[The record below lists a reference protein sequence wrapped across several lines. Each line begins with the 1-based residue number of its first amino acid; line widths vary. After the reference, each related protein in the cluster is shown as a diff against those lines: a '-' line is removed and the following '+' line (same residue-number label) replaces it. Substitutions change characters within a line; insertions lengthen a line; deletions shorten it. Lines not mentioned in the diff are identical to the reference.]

1 MFRSYPYE
9 MPLDQSLSLREAQI
23 HAPFMEGFCNAPQT
37 SEQSFPNQDKE
48 VNLNLK
54 DIVSSI
60 SESEG
65 IPAGRVRKVALA
77 FLEKMGEA
85 VDNGERIASPGYV
98 LNPRIVPAREAD
110 GDKPARPETKVGTFR
125 RRPEKQNN
133 DQPGWFE

>member
-1 MFRSYPYE
+1 M
-9 MPLDQSLSLREAQI
+9 
-23 HAPFMEGFCNAPQT
+23 
-37 SEQSFPNQDKE
+37 
-48 VNLNLK
+48 NLK

-85 VDNGERIASPGYV
+85 VDNGERITSPGYV